1 MKNPFSLTF
10 GKQPQSL
17 IGRDRQIDEIVDSF
31 SAPLPDYQVC
41 MLTGVRGVGK
51 TVFLTSVANELRQN
65 KDWLVLDLSPERN
78 LLDSMVAELADNS
91 NFLDYLK
98 RAKVSISVF
107 GLGVNFGENGVTK
120 DSAVVL
126 DKMLAQLSKG
136 KKRILVT
143 VDEVVSNKY
152 VREFVS
158 QVQIYLRKNYNI
170 FLLMTGLYENVYD
183 LQNASTMTFLYRA
196 PKLEL
201 GPLNLLLV
209 AEKYKE
215 IFDLSDTDA
224 KAMADLTKGYPYAFQ
239 VLGYLCFKQKK
250 HFDELLTEYDAYLR
264 EYVYDKIWSEMS
276 RGDKAVLLAM
286 AKAQGTKVVSVREE
300 LTMPSNNFAIYRKR
314 LLKKGVVA
322 VPEYGHLEF
331 VLPRFK
337 EFVLSE
343 Q

>member
-1 MKNPFSLTF
+1 MNNPFSLTF
-10 GKQPQSL
+10 GKQPKSL
-17 IGRDRQIDEIVDSF
+17 IGRDSQIDEIVSSF
-31 SAPLPDYQVC
+31 SADPPDYQVC

-78 LLDSMVAELADNS
+78 LLDSMVAELADNT

-98 RAKVSISVF
+98 RTKISISAF
-107 GLGVNFGENGVTK
+107 GLGLKFGEGGAVK
-120 DSAVVL
+120 GSAVVL
-126 DKMLAQLSKG
+126 DKMLAQLTKG
-136 KKRILVT
+136 KKRVLVT
-143 VDEVVSNKY
+143 VDEVVSNKH

-201 GPLNLLLV
+201 RPLNLLLV

-215 IFDLSDTDA
+215 IFGLSNTDA
-224 KAMADLTKGYPYAFQ
+224 KAMAELTKGYPYAFQ

-250 HFDELLTEYDAYLR
+250 HFDKLLVEYDAYLR
-264 EYVYDKIWSEMS
+264 EYVYEKIWLKMS
-276 RGDKAVLLAM
+276 HCDKAVLFAM
-286 AKAQGTKVVSVREE
+286 VKARDTKVASVREV
-300 LTMPSNNFAIYRKR
+300 LAMPSNNFAIYRKR

-322 VPEYGHLEF
+322 VSEYGHLEF

-337 EFVLSE
+337 EFILSE
-343 Q
+343 C